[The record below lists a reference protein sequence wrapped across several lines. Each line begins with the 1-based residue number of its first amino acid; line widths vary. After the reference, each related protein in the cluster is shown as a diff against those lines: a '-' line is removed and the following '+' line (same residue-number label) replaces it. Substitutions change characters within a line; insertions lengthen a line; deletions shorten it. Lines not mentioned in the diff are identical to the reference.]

1 MKILLADDHKIIR
14 NVLSKFLEEEL
25 EAEIIQANNGIE
37 ALNLFKSESIDLIL
51 TDINMP
57 KMDGIQLVE
66 KIKEE
71 NQDVKIVA
79 LSMMDDSVSI
89 KKMIKAGA
97 NAYVLKEGD
106 SSELMLA
113 IDKVMNG
120 ETYYSKAV
128 TETIITS
135 LMDKKVPHKR
145 AELTKRE
152 LQILELIFKEKTNQ
166 EIADELFI
174 SQRTVEAHKHNIME
188 KTGSKNIAGLVKY
201 AIREKLFDDLFY

>member
-25 EAEIIQANNGIE
+25 KAEIIQANNGIE
-37 ALNLFKSESIDLIL
+37 AINLYKEKGADLIIA
-51 TDINMP
+51 DINMP
-57 KMDGIQLVE
+57 KMDGIQMVE
-66 KIKEE
+66 QIKSTNEE
-71 NQDVKIVA
+71 VKIIA

-106 SSELMLA
+106 STELLMA
-113 IDKVMNG
+113 IDKVLNG

-135 LMDKKVPHKR
+135 MMEKKVPHKH

-152 LQILELIFKEKTNQ
+152 LEILELIFKEKSNQ
-166 EIADELFI
+166 EIADTLYI

-188 KTGSKNIAGLVKY
+188 KTGSKNIAGLVKF
-201 AIREKLFDDLFY
+201 AIREKLFDDMFY